1 MSSTPLEVE
10 RRFSDPIRIESGWNP
25 LEKERTAVERPYH
38 TIHKNDTQALARFLT
53 KQGQAL
59 LPMVELIEQSKLA
72 VDELIDVLGRAS
84 VEAVLRLSAEGVAG
98 PPHPGKK
105 GGAVGWHGSESGTVA
120 LAERKLRVRRP
131 RLRKKHSGREGEIP
145 IPAYEAMQREGKL
158 GSRML
163 EILLRGV
170 STRQYRDVLPQM
182 AQTVGVSKSSVSAE
196 ASEASEEELRQ
207 LCERRWDKVE
217 LLVIYLDGI
226 VFGGHHVLAAV
237 GVDAGGNKHVLG
249 VTEGASENQVVA
261 QGLLERLVQHGLDPK
276 RRYLFVI
283 DGSKALRAAID
294 AVFGVETPV
303 QRCRHH
309 KIENVMGY
317 LPEHL
322 KEQTKAAL
330 RAAFRL
336 SATEGMARL
345 EKQAQWLEREHP
357 DAAASLREGLAE
369 MFTVNRL
376 GLSPSLMRCLSST
389 NIIESPHSGVRLRT
403 RRICR
408 WRDGRMVLRW
418 AAAAFLITEK
428 NFRKIQGYRDLWML
442 KAVLNP
448 TVEKNQANSMEQV
461 A

>member
-1 MSSTPLEVE
+1 V
-10 RRFSDPIRIESGWNP
+10 
-25 LEKERTAVERPYH
+25 KKPYH
-38 TIHKNDTQALARFLT
+38 TIHKKDTQAWAHFLT
-53 KQGQAL
+53 QNGQAL

-84 VEAVLRLSAEGVAG
+84 VEAVLRLSAEGIAG

-105 GGAVGWHGSESGTVA
+105 GGAVGWHGGEMGTVA

-131 RLRKKHSGREGEIP
+131 RLRQKQRGKGSEVP
-145 IPAYEAMQREGKL
+145 IPAYEAMQRDGKL

-170 STRQYRDVLPQM
+170 STRQYRHVLPKM
-182 AQTVGVSKSSVSAE
+182 AETVGVAKSSVSAE
-196 ASEASEEELRQ
+196 AIEASEEELQ
-207 LCERRWDKVE
+207 KLCERRWGQVE

-226 VFGGHHVLAAV
+226 VFGAHHVLAAV
-237 GVDAGGNKHVLG
+237 GVDVGGNKHVLG
-249 VTEGASENQVVA
+249 IAEGASENQVVA
-261 QGLLERLVQHGLDPK
+261 QGLLERLVEHGLNPK

-283 DGSKALRAAID
+283 DGSKALRAAIN
-294 AVFGVETPV
+294 AVFGAENPV

-309 KIENVMGY
+309 KVENVMGY

-336 SATEGMARL
+336 SVTEGMARL

-357 DAAASLREGLAE
+357 DAAASLREGLEE

-376 GLSPSLMRCLSST
+376 GLSPALMRCLSST

-428 NFRKIQGYRDLWML
+428 SFRKIQGYRDLWIL

-448 TVEKNQANSMEQV
+448 TVEENQANSMEQV

>member
-1 MSSTPLEVE
+1 M
-10 RRFSDPIRIESGWNP
+10 
-25 LEKERTAVERPYH
+25 ERTYH
-38 TIHKNDTQALARFLT
+38 TIHKNDTQELARFLT
-53 KQGQAL
+53 RNGQAL
-59 LPMVELIEQSKLA
+59 LPMVELIEQSRLA

-84 VEAVLRLSAEGVAG
+84 VEAVLRLSAEGIAG
-98 PPHPGKK
+98 PPHPGRK
-105 GGAVGWHGSESGTVA
+105 GGAVGWHGSQTGTVN

-145 IPAYEAMQREGKL
+145 IPAYQAMQQDGKL
-158 GSRML
+158 SSRML

-170 STRQYRDVLPQM
+170 STRQYKRVLPEM
-182 AQTVGVSKSSVSAE
+182 AETVGVSKSNVSAE
-196 ASEASEEELRQ
+196 AIEASEEQWQQ
-207 LCERRWDKVE
+207 LCERRWDNVE

-237 GVDAGGNKHVLG
+237 GVDTGGNKQVLG
-249 VTEGASENQVVA
+249 IAEGASESQVVA
-261 QGLLERLVQHGLDPK
+261 QGLLERLVEHGLDPK

-294 AVFGVETPV
+294 AVFGAENPV

-317 LPEHL
+317 LPKHL
-322 KEQTKAAL
+322 KEQVKAAL

-336 SATEGMARL
+336 SATEGMTRL
-345 EKQAQWLEREHP
+345 EKQAQWLEREHLN
-357 DAAASLREGLAE
+357 AAASLREGLEE

-389 NIIESPHSGVRLRT
+389 NVIESPHSGVRLRT

-408 WRDGRMVLRW
+408 WRDGQMVLRW

-442 KAVLNP
+442 KAVLNS
-448 TVEKNQANSMEQV
+448 TAGENQANSKEQV

>member
-1 MSSTPLEVE
+1 M
-10 RRFSDPIRIESGWNP
+10 
-25 LEKERTAVERPYH
+25 EKPYH
-38 TIHKNDTQALARFLT
+38 TIHKNDTQALVHFLR
-53 KQGQAL
+53 KNGQAL
-59 LPMVELIEQSKLA
+59 LPLVELIEQSKLA

-84 VEAVLRLSAEGVAG
+84 IEAVLQLSAEAIAG

-120 LAERKLRVRRP
+120 LSERKLRVRRP
-131 RLRKKHSGREGEIP
+131 RLRKKQTGQEGEVR
-145 IPAYEAMQREGKL
+145 IPAYEAMQEDGKL
-158 GSRML
+158 AGRML

-170 STRQYRDVLPQM
+170 STRQYQKVLPEM
-182 AQTVGVSKSSVSAE
+182 AETVGVSKSSVSAE
-196 ASEASEEELRQ
+196 AIAASEEQLHQ
-207 LCERRWDKVE
+207 LCERRLDGLD
-217 LLVIYLDGI
+217 LLVIYVDGI
-226 VFGGHHVLAAV
+226 LFGSHHVLAAV
-237 GVDAGGNKHVLG
+237 GVDATGDKHVLG
-249 VTEGASENQVVA
+249 IAEGASENQVVA
-261 QGLLERLVQHGLDPK
+261 KGLLENLVERGLDPK
-276 RRYLFVI
+276 RKRLFVI

-294 AVFGVETPV
+294 AVFGSRNPV

-317 LPEHL
+317 LPEDL
-322 KEQTKAAL
+322 KGQVKAAL

-336 SATEGMARL
+336 PAAEGMARL

-357 DAAASLREGLAE
+357 NAAASLREGLEE

-376 GLSPSLMRCLSST
+376 GLSPALRRCLCST
-389 NIIESPHSGVRLRT
+389 NLIESPHSGVRLRT

-418 AAAAFLITEK
+418 AAAAFLMTEV

-442 KAVLNP
+442 KAVLEESSLS
-448 TVEKNQANSMEQV
+448 TQQSVEKV

>member
-1 MSSTPLEVE
+1 MK
-10 RRFSDPIRIESGWNP
+10 
-25 LEKERTAVERPYH
+25 KERTAVEKPYH
-38 TIHKNDTQALARFLT
+38 TIHKKDTRALAAFLV
-53 KQGQAL
+53 QNGQAL

-84 VEAVLRLSAEGVAG
+84 IEAVLQLSAAG
-98 PPHPGKK
+98 IAGAPHPGKK
-105 GGAVGWHGSESGTVA
+105 GGPVGWHGGETGTVT
-120 LAERKLRVRRP
+120 LVERKLRVRRP
-131 RLRKKHSGREGEIP
+131 RLRKKQAGKDGEVP
-145 IPAYEAMQREGKL
+145 VPAYEAMQADDRL

-170 STRQYRDVLPQM
+170 STRQYKNVLPEM
-182 AQTVGVSKSSVSAE
+182 ASTVGVSKSSVSAE
-196 ASEASEEELRQ
+196 AVEASEVELRQ
-207 LCERRWDKVE
+207 LCERRWEKVE
-217 LLVIYLDGI
+217 LLVIYLDGVI
-226 VFGGHHVLAAV
+226 FGAHHVLAAV

-249 VTEGASENQVVA
+249 IAEGASENQVVA
-261 QGLLERLVQHGLDPK
+261 QGLLERLVEQGLDPK

-294 AVFGVETPV
+294 AVFGVENPV

-322 KEQTKAAL
+322 KEQVKAAL

-336 SATEGMARL
+336 PAAEGIARL

-357 DAAASLREGLAE
+357 DAAASLREGLEE

-389 NIIESPHSGVRLRT
+389 NIIESPHSGVRSRT

-428 NFRKIQGYRDLWML
+428 SFRKIQGYRDLWML
-442 KAVLNP
+442 KAILDP
-448 TVEKNQANSMEQV
+448 AAEQGRPAPMQQV